1 MRARPTA
8 LADSRADL
16 RLALTVIAWVGLV
29 LPLDRAGLGRELLLG
44 AVTWALLL
52 VLLWREDA
60 STRAQVAIVVVFATF
75 IEYTFSAG
83 LGVYVYRLHQVPA
96 YVPPGHGLVYLAAL
110 AIGRSAVAR
119 SWRRPLLVTTVV
131 VAGGYA
137 AWGLFV
143 SARPDVLGF
152 LWFCCLLVW
161 VWRARSPLV
170 FVGAFLVVT
179 YLELLGTALGVWT
192 WSLHDPT
199 GLVAI
204 GNPPSGAAGG
214 YGFFDAAALA
224 FAPRIV
230 AWFRRSRGEDR
241 QRLVV
246 QPAVTCEGVAAVG
259 TGHTSQIGEATAG
272 LFDQELQGREVPQ
285 RHLGLA
291 RDVDDAFGHHR
302 VRPEVPEPTGA
313 PHGLGQRA
321 EA

>member
-1 MRARPTA
+1 MSTEAGVLLHRAAPAGTA
-8 LADSRADL
+8 RRLLAGSRADL
-16 RLALTVIAWVGLV
+16 GLALTVLAWISVV
-29 LPLDRAGLGRELLLG
+29 LPLDSAGTGRELALG
-44 AVTWALLL
+44 GVTWLLL
-52 VLLWREDA
+52 LALLWRESA
-60 STRAQVAIVVVFATF
+60 TTRAQVAVVVVFATF
-75 IEYTFSAG
+75 IEYTFSSG

-110 AIGRSAVAR
+110 AIGRSALVRAYRRAFLVAT
-119 SWRRPLLVTTVV
+119 LM

-137 AWGLFV
+137 TWGLFV
-143 SARPDVLGF
+143 SDRPDLLGF

-161 VWRARSPLV
+161 VRRARLPLV

-230 AWFRRSRGEDR
+230 NRFSRRRAVPPSLVAEERESSLVQVAIAGEG
-241 QRLVV
+241 
-246 QPAVTCEGVAAVG
+246 TAAVG
-259 TGHTSQIGEATAG
+259 AG
-272 LFDQELQGREVPQ
+272 
-285 RHLGLA
+285 
-291 RDVDDAFGHHR
+291 
-302 VRPEVPEPTGA
+302 
-313 PHGLGQRA
+313 RA
-321 EA
+321 G